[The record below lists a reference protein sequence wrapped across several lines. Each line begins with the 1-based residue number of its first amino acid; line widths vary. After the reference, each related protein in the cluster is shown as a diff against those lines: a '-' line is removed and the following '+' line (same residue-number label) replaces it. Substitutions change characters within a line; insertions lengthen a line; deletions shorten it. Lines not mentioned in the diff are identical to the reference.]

1 MRRGLKLYYHF
12 SAGPY
17 AQTESYYGW
26 TTPRRPQPSYS
37 RKIFLAN
44 ETHQQRLVS
53 QIHSDII
60 RRLSTTEKQ
69 SAAPASMKLGE
80 VNAVGL
86 AVGPPELEQMRS
98 ESCRSGSRPVKKH
111 AGDYLGSWMLEL
123 AKATVKNLSSSELL
137 GPRERRRARIA
148 IGLGWSRR
156 RSGPLVHAAAPTG
169 SNDRSGGD
177 DGLGQIS
184 IASRDRNRVS
194 TNRSPDSRNGARQSH
209 LEARRFPV
217 LHGNMTVPYRLHTVS
232 AAAGRPKTAAA
243 RMQFARDKAAA
254 YHIRARPVAVPSP
267 NSLKHTVP
275 IRAGWRTARN
285 PALSVL
291 LV

>member
-1 MRRGLKLYYHF
+1 MGWVR
-12 SAGPY
+12 SASPAGTGIVSR
-17 AQTESYYGW
+17 QTDLQ
-26 TTPRRPQPSYS
+26 T
-37 RKIFLAN
+37 A
-44 ETHQQRLVS
+44 ETEQGSAVS
-53 QIHSDII
+53 QD
-60 RRLSTTEKQ
+60 
-69 SAAPASMKLGE
+69 
-80 VNAVGL
+80 
-86 AVGPPELEQMRS
+86 
-98 ESCRSGSRPVKKH
+98 
-111 AGDYLGSWMLEL
+111 
-123 AKATVKNLSSSELL
+123 
-137 GPRERRRARIA
+137 
-148 IGLGWSRR
+148 
-156 RSGPLVHAAAPTG
+156 
-169 SNDRSGGD
+169 
-177 DGLGQIS
+177 
-184 IASRDRNRVS
+184 
-194 TNRSPDSRNGARQSH
+194 

>member
-1 MRRGLKLYYHF
+1 
-12 SAGPY
+12 
-17 AQTESYYGW
+17 
-26 TTPRRPQPSYS
+26 
-37 RKIFLAN
+37 
-44 ETHQQRLVS
+44 
-53 QIHSDII
+53 
-60 RRLSTTEKQ
+60 
-69 SAAPASMKLGE
+69 MKLGE

-111 AGDYLGSWMLEL
+111 AGDYLGGWMLEL

-194 TNRSPDSRNGARQSH
+194 TNRSPDSRNGARQCRQPGPGGAKIPCSPREH
-209 LEARRFPV
+209 DR
-217 LHGNMTVPYRLHTVS
+217 TVQVAYRL
-232 AAAGRPKTAAA
+232 GRGGPTE
-243 RMQFARDKAAA
+243 
-254 YHIRARPVAVPSP
+254 
-267 NSLKHTVP
+267 NSCCSHA
-275 IRAGWRTARN
+275 ICQR
-285 PALSVL
+285 
-291 LV
+291 